1 MSRYAPINAI
11 ILKRR
16 HLAPINVIILKRR
29 HLSHTAVQR
38 VKLPSSL
45 EMWRPFCFG
54 LTVFLK
60 HLSGDKRG

>member
-38 VKLPSSL
+38 VKWPSSL
-45 EMWRPFCFG
+45 ETFCFG